1 VRVPDGIGT
10 QVYAGPVSQVPD
22 RVEKSA
28 DFMRS
33 RLLEAVLSQMA
44 NAKVSG
50 LPGVKNSWPVAVNES
65 AEHQENEKLPV
76 RLF

>member
-1 VRVPDGIGT
+1 MRVPDGTGT

-28 DFMRS
+28 EFMMS
-33 RLLEAVLSQMA
+33 RLLEAVLSKMA

-50 LPGVKNSWPVAVNES
+50 LPGVKNSWPVAVNAS
-65 AEHQENEKLPV
+65 AEHQENENLPL